1 MGRVRGPLWSLP
13 LIAAALVIAYEVTY
27 LAGGTRTVFPH
38 LFYVP
43 VIIAAAVWGPWGGLA
58 TGLLA
63 GITCGPLMPLHV
75 DAGVAQEPAQ
85 WIVRMIFFVAIG
97 MLTGGLTTSVRRQ
110 VTRLEELNNESIRA
124 FVHAIDAKSP
134 YTARHSER
142 VAEFARS
149 LGREIGLDENA
160 VNRLHWAGLLH
171 DIGKIAI
178 PDEVL
183 SKPGRLTAEEWELI
197 RRHPLDSVRIVQ
209 GVKRFRPLLPAI
221 RHHHER
227 LDGRGYPDGIPGEKL
242 SRDARILAIAD
253 AFEAM
258 TSDRPYRP
266 PLSEPEALE
275 ELRAGAGTQF
285 DPDLV
290 DAFIRSRTAVVPG
303 GMLRQRLPVRLIQP
317 NRRDRSGKPRSYRI
331 SGNSG

>member
-1 MGRVRGPLWSLP
+1 MLRGPLWSVP
-13 LIAAALVIAYEVTY
+13 LIAASGVVAYQVTY

-43 VIIAAAVWGPWGGLA
+43 VVVAAAAWGPWGGLA
-58 TGLLA
+58 TGVAA
-63 GITCGPLMPLHV
+63 GVLCGPLMPLQV
-75 DAGVAQEPAQ
+75 DVGLGQEPAQ
-85 WIVRMIFFVAIG
+85 WLVRMLFFVAIG
-97 MLTGGLTTSVRRQ
+97 MLTGGLTKSVRRQ
-110 VTRLEELNNESIRA
+110 VTRLEQLNDESIRA

-142 VAEFARS
+142 VAAFAGH
-149 LGREIGLDENA
+149 LGREIGLSDDE

-178 PDEVL
+178 PDGVL

-197 RRHPLDSVRIVQ
+197 RRHPLESVRIVQ

-227 LDGRGYPDGIPGEKL
+227 IDGRGYPDGVSGDRV

-266 PLSEPEALE
+266 SMSEAAALE

-290 DAFIRSRTAVVPG
+290 DAFISSRDAVPHG
-303 GMLRQRLPVRLIQP
+303 GMLRQHLPVVLTQSPRP
-317 NRRDRSGKPRSYRI
+317 RRSRNRGSYKT
-331 SGNSG
+331 SGNTG